1 MKAKLSKTDIEIISE
16 ITYVRSIKNKFNKS
30 FQKLIDL
37 KFYSLTREMTS
48 DTDYTLT
55 ATRTH
60 KGDQVSHALFILKEN
75 GVF

>member
-1 MKAKLSKTDIEIISE
+1 MKTKLSKADIEIISN

-55 ATRTH
+55 ASRTY
-60 KGDQVSHALFILKEN
+60 KGDMVAQSILYLKEN
-75 GVF
+75 GVL